1 MPAPPPAAV
10 DRRRLLREAAL
21 LAAASLVVPAGSR
34 RVLGQ
39 PRLGDYPFKL
49 GVASGDPLADG
60 FVAWTR
66 LAPDPLDEGGGGGMP
81 AEAVAVRWEVSRD
94 PAFFQV
100 VRRGHAAALP
110 ERGHAVHVE
119 VGGLEPDRW
128 YWYRFVAGGEASP
141 IGRARTFPV
150 LGSPKERLCFAFASC
165 QHHGQGFFNAY
176 AAMLEDDL
184 DFVLHLGDYIYES
197 DWGARVRPHLPEP
210 RTLDDYRRHHAL
222 YKLDRD
228 LQAAHAAYPFLVTW
242 DDHEVENDYANGQS
256 ENGDPVEDFLRR
268 RAAAYRAY
276 YEHMPLR
283 RTARPVGPEMRLHTS
298 AGFGDLAHFILLDNR
313 QHRSDQACGVPG
325 ALGGRLIP
333 AGCAERAAEE
343 RTMLGTEQERWAL
356 RHLAGAASAA
366 AWKVVA
372 QQQLMAQLR
381 QKAGGGEAAWW
392 SEGWDG
398 YPAARRRLLGHI
410 AQRRLRDVVVLGGD
424 IHSFWVTDL
433 KADFSDPSSA
443 TVATEFVGTSVTSA
457 GPPIEPLAAA
467 LPDNPHIRFFEG
479 RERGYARVEATPALW
494 RTDFRAVRTVARP
507 DPGARTLNSWAVE
520 RGQAGAKPA

>member
-1 MPAPPPAAV
+1 MPAPLPPAV
-10 DRRRLLREAAL
+10 DRRHVLRKAAR
-21 LAAASLVVPAGSR
+21 LAAASLVAPGGSR

-39 PRLGDYPFKL
+39 PRFGDHPFKL

-66 LAPDPLDEGGGGGMP
+66 LAPEPLEDGGGMP
-81 AEAVAVRWEVSRD
+81 AEAVAVRWEVARD
-94 PAFFQV
+94 PAFFHV
-100 VRRGHAAALP
+100 VRRGAATALP

-150 LGSPKERLCFAFASC
+150 LGAPKERLRFAFASC

-197 DWGARVRPHLPEP
+197 DWGPRVRPHLPEP

-222 YKLDRD
+222 YKLDAG

-242 DDHEVENDYANGQS
+242 DDHEVENDYAGAQS
-256 ENGDPVEDFLRR
+256 GSGDPAESFLRR
-268 RAAAYRAY
+268 RAAAYQAY

-283 RTARPVGPEMRLHTS
+283 RTARPVGPDMRLHTS
-298 AGFGDLAHFILLDNR
+298 ATFGDLAHFVLLDTR
-313 QHRSDQACGVPG
+313 QHRSDQACGAPG
-325 ALGGRLIP
+325 RLGGQMISG
-333 AGCAERAAEE
+333 GCAERTAGE
-343 RTMLGTEQERWAL
+343 RTMLGPEQERWAL
-356 RHLAGAASAA
+356 RQLSGAAAL

-372 QQQLMAQLR
+372 QPQLMAQLE
-381 QKAGGGEAAWW
+381 QQPGEGQAWW
-392 SEGWDG
+392 SDGWDG
-398 YPAARRRLLGHI
+398 YPEARRRLLGHV
-410 AQRRLRDVVVLGGD
+410 AGRRLRDVVALGGD
-424 IHSFWVTDL
+424 IHSFWVADL
-433 KADFSDPSSA
+433 KADFGDPSSP

-457 GPPIEPLAAA
+457 A
-467 LPDNPHIRFFEG
+467 LPNEVFAAMLPENPHIRFFEG

-494 RTDFRAVRTVARP
+494 RTDFRAVHTVARP
-507 DPGARTLNSWAVE
+507 DPQARTLNSWVVE
-520 RGQAGAKPA
+520 RGRAGAKPA